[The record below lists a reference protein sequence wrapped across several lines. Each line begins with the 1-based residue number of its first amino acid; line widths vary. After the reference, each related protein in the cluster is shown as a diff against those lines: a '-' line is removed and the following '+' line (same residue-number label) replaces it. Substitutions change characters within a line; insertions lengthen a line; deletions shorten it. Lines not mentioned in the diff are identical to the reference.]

1 MLLDPSSQKKKIL
14 FLLSLLER
22 ESYNLCGRFVRHN
35 IDNKTYTTLWEVLDR
50 RYGGQSREDQQVME
64 EFERVKVL

>member
-1 MLLDPSSQKKKIL
+1 MLLDPSSQKKKII

-22 ESYNLCGRFVRHN
+22 VSYNLCGRFVSRN

>member
-1 MLLDPSSQKKKIL
+1 
-14 FLLSLLER
+14 LER